1 MFGRV
6 LLVTLQ
12 QALRSIA
19 LVLFPLTFIALVA
32 WATAGSS
39 SGNTT
44 DPIRSAAWLWL
55 GSYLVPF
62 VLHLAPAHAPG
73 LLSVM
78 PIGGAIFPVLAA
90 RSGFKRS
97 VIALG
102 SERAARIFFSLWMAL
117 FGAAAA
123 WLSATGDIK
132 ASLSYA
138 PAYVLVIT
146 VLATINYRSQ
156 FFAFLRIPLALA
168 AIVAGVASIA
178 IGVSLAAHFSITKN
192 LTVLLEPGWIGGAL
206 LLALQVLYIPNFIIT
221 MISYGTGLG
230 FSLGSGTHISPLHVT
245 LHQIPAI
252 PIMGAL
258 PSGKHPLYL
267 LSIALI
273 VLCVAVLIVNIK
285 RSYVGIKD
293 QTNWLAWTRLISGVF
308 VLVLSFLSAGE
319 LLTPALNPV
328 GVTWWKPAAYLIFVE
343 LITSIL
349 ILYIPAGVRALLN
362 RRSHE

>member
-1 MFGRV
+1 
-6 LLVTLQ
+6 
-12 QALRSIA
+12 
-19 LVLFPLTFIALVA
+19 
-32 WATAGSS
+32 
-39 SGNTT
+39 
-44 DPIRSAAWLWL
+44 
-55 GSYLVPF
+55 
-62 VLHLAPAHAPG
+62 
-73 LLSVM
+73 
-78 PIGGAIFPVLAA
+78 
-90 RSGFKRS
+90 
-97 VIALG
+97 
-102 SERAARIFFSLWMAL
+102 
-117 FGAAAA
+117 
-123 WLSATGDIK
+123 
-132 ASLSYA
+132 
-138 PAYVLVIT
+138 
-146 VLATINYRSQ
+146 
-156 FFAFLRIPLALA
+156 LALA

-178 IGVSLAAHFSITKN
+178 IGISLAAHFSIAKN

-267 LSIALI
+267 MSIALI
-273 VLCVAVLIVNIK
+273 VLCVAVLIINIK
-285 RSYVGIKD
+285 RNYVGVKD
-293 QTNWLAWTRLISGVF
+293 QTNWLAWTRLVSGVF

-343 LITSIL
+343 LIASIL

-362 RRSHE
+362 RRSRE

>member
-1 MFGRV
+1 MLGRV

-44 DPIRSAAWLWL
+44 DPIRSSVWLWL
-55 GSYLVPF
+55 GSFLVPF
-62 VLHLAPAHAPG
+62 ILHLAPAHAPG
-73 LLSVM
+73 LLSVL

-90 RSGFKRS
+90 RNGFKRS
-97 VIALG
+97 VIAVG
-102 SERAARIFFSLWMAL
+102 SERAARIFFSLWMAI

-123 WLSATGDIK
+123 WLSATSDIK
-132 ASLSYA
+132 ASMSYA
-138 PAYVLVIT
+138 PVYVLIIT
-146 VLATINYRSQ
+146 VLSTINYRSE

-168 AIVAGVASIA
+168 AIIAGVASIA
-178 IGVSLAAHFSITKN
+178 IGISLAAHFSITRN
-192 LTVLLEPGWIGGAL
+192 VTVLLEPGWIGGAL
-206 LLALQVLYIPNFIIT
+206 LLVLQVLYIPNFIIT
-221 MISYGTGLG
+221 MISYATGLG
-230 FSLGSGTHISPLHVT
+230 FSLGSGTHISPQHVT

-258 PSGKHPLYL
+258 PSGTHPLYL
-267 LSIALI
+267 LSIAFI
-273 VLCVAVLIVNIK
+273 VICVAVLIFNIK
-285 RSYVGIKD
+285 RSYVGLTD
-293 QTNWLAWTRLISGVF
+293 QTKWLAWTRLVSGVC
-308 VLVLSFLSAGE
+308 VLALSFLASGE

-328 GVTWWKPAAYLIFVE
+328 GVTWWKPAAYLIFIE

-349 ILYIPAGVRALLN
+349 ILYIPAGVRTLWN
-362 RRSHE
+362 RRGGE